1 MKKVFLIISIL
12 KTLITV
18 LAIKYLVSFRYL
30 INFLEKKRLSNQN
43 FYNQKEIRLAL
54 NSVFTKFNIDNCLT
68 SSSVIYVVLTKNG
81 FKSKLSIGFQETNKD
96 FHSHSWVEYENNI
109 YHTNPIDLK
118 KIKKLIEITP

>member
-1 MKKVFLIISIL
+1 LKKVILIISIL

-18 LAIKYLVSFRYL
+18 LAIKYFLSFRYL

-43 FYNQKEIRLAL
+43 FYNQNEIRLAL
-54 NSVFTKFNIDNCLT
+54 NSIFTKFKIDNCLT

-81 FKSKLSIGFQETNKD
+81 FKSKLSIGFHEKNKD

-109 YHTNPIDLK
+109 YHTNPIDIK
-118 KIKKLIEITP
+118 QIKKLIEIAP

>member
-1 MKKVFLIISIL
+1 MKKVILTISIL

-18 LAIKYLVSFRYL
+18 LSIKYFLSFKYL
-30 INFLEKKRLSNQN
+30 INFLEKKKLIHQN
-43 FYNQKEIRLAL
+43 FYNQNEIRLGLSYVFRKL
-54 NSVFTKFNIDNCLT
+54 NINNCLT

-81 FKSKLSIGFQETNKD
+81 FNSKLSIGYHETNKD

-118 KIKKLIEITP
+118 QIKKLIEIAP

>member
-1 MKKVFLIISIL
+1 LKKVILIISIL
-12 KTLITV
+12 KTVITI
-18 LAIKYLVSFRYL
+18 LAIKYFVSFRYL
-30 INFLEKKRLSNQN
+30 IKFLEKKRLSNQN
-43 FYNQKEIRLAL
+43 FYDQNEIRLAL

-81 FKSKLSIGFQETNKD
+81 FKSKLSIGFHEKNKD

-118 KIKKLIEITP
+118 QIKKLIEIAP

>member
-1 MKKVFLIISIL
+1 MKKVILIISIL
-12 KTLITV
+12 KTVITI
-18 LAIKYLVSFRYL
+18 LAIKYFVSFRYL
-30 INFLEKKRLSNQN
+30 IKFLEKKSLSNQN
-43 FYNQKEIRLAL
+43 FYDQNEIRLAL

-81 FKSKLSIGFQETNKD
+81 FKSKLSIGFHGTNKD

-118 KIKKLIEITP
+118 QIKKLIEIAP